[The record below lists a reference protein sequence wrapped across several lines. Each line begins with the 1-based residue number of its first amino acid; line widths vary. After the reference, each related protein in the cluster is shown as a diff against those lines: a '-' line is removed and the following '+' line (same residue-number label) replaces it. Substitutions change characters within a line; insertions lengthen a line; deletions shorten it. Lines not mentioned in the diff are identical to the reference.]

1 MTGGH
6 AIATEKRAAR
16 VMMVDAD
23 LIVRMRKRLGVIR
36 ECGMRDEG
44 RVGDENTRFILE
56 LLYYRRPLAREA
68 S

>member
-16 VMMVDAD
+16 VMMVDAN

-36 ECGMRDEG
+36 ECGMRDELVM
-44 RVGDENTRFILE
+44 RTLASSWSFYTTGD
-56 LLYYRRPLAREA
+56 P
-68 S
+68 